1 LVIGDVNMK
10 VLLCEDV
17 EKLGWYGD
25 VVEVS
30 EGYARNYLLP
40 QRIATTPTEQKIK
53 AMAGERVK
61 RAEQRNVDLERMQK
75 AAGTVNGAEA
85 VIAAKANEQ
94 GHLFGSVTEK
104 EIAENLRQQ
113 GYEVADEYV
122 QLDEHIKEV
131 GEHTVK
137 IKFAADVTAT
147 VKVTIVPQGQSVE
160 TTDGSKSQ
168 TNAE

>member
-1 LVIGDVNMK
+1 MK

-30 EGYARNYLLP
+30 EGFARNYLLP
-40 QRIATTPTEQKIK
+40 QRIATIPTEQKIK
-53 AMAGERVK
+53 AMAGEKAK
-61 RAEQRNVDLERMQK
+61 RAEQRNLDYERMQK
-75 AAGTVNGAEA
+75 AAETVNGAEA

-113 GYEVADEYV
+113 GYEVADKYV

-131 GEHTVK
+131 GQHTVK

-160 TTDGSKSQ
+160 TADDSKSQ